1 MLEQAGSANHSGEMR
16 EDETAHDALLPDQ
29 AALKI
34 PNREVADIFRKSV
47 KSWFAESA
55 SKSNRSELFKALW
68 SGDAVGLRSK
78 MD

>member
-1 MLEQAGSANHSGEMR
+1 MYFTGYLTKMR